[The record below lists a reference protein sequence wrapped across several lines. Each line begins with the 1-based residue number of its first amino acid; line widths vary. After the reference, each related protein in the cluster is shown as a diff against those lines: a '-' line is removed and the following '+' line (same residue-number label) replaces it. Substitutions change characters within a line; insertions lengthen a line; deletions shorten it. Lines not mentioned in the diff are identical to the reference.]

1 MRRLTRREIAN
12 FGYNT
17 QQALSFFQDGREY
30 ATQNIDPDVDDATR
44 TAIQKELDDAIYILM
59 MVLDGVTDALA
70 NDSERIHFRVVAQHV
85 RQGESDDD
93 TVISEVDLANGD
105 GMCTGY
111 HGWIDW
117 DFGSSPVVEA
127 EADS

>member
-1 MRRLTRREIAN
+1 MI
-12 FGYNT
+12 
-17 QQALSFFQDGREY
+17 
-30 ATQNIDPDVDDATR
+30 
-44 TAIQKELDDAIYILM
+44 
-59 MVLDGVTDALA
+59 VLAGVTDALA
-70 NDSERIHFRVVAQHV
+70 NDSERIDCRVVAQHV

-117 DFGSSPVVEA
+117 DFGSSPIVEA

>member
-1 MRRLTRREIAN
+1 
-12 FGYNT
+12 
-17 QQALSFFQDGREY
+17 
-30 ATQNIDPDVDDATR
+30 
-44 TAIQKELDDAIYILM
+44 M

-70 NDSERIHFRVVAQHV
+70 NDSERIDCRVVAQHV